1 MQLPS
6 SSCGC
11 VLFIRDRA
19 ARCAR
24 AQRRRAG
31 DAPLVG
37 RGWLQSASAVE
48 VWMAIKLTRSI
59 GMTLL
64 AFWLILTGLDA
75 LIAITVPT
83 VLTSVFAL
91 LAGVMIL
98 AGR

>member
-1 MQLPS
+1 
-6 SSCGC
+6 
-11 VLFIRDRA
+11 
-19 ARCAR
+19 
-24 AQRRRAG
+24 
-31 DAPLVG
+31 
-37 RGWLQSASAVE
+37 
-48 VWMAIKLTRSI
+48 MAIKITRSI

-75 LIAITVPT
+75 LLAITVPT

>member
-1 MQLPS
+1 
-6 SSCGC
+6 
-11 VLFIRDRA
+11 
-19 ARCAR
+19 
-24 AQRRRAG
+24 
-31 DAPLVG
+31 
-37 RGWLQSASAVE
+37 
-48 VWMAIKLTRSI
+48 MAIKLTRSI

-75 LIAITVPT
+75 LLAITVPT

>member
-1 MQLPS
+1 
-6 SSCGC
+6 
-11 VLFIRDRA
+11 
-19 ARCAR
+19 
-24 AQRRRAG
+24 
-31 DAPLVG
+31 
-37 RGWLQSASAVE
+37 
-48 VWMAIKLTRSI
+48 MAIKLSRSI

-91 LAGVMIL
+91 LAGVLIL

>member
-1 MQLPS
+1 
-6 SSCGC
+6 
-11 VLFIRDRA
+11 
-19 ARCAR
+19 
-24 AQRRRAG
+24 
-31 DAPLVG
+31 
-37 RGWLQSASAVE
+37 
-48 VWMAIKLTRSI
+48 MAIKITRSI

>member
-1 MQLPS
+1 
-6 SSCGC
+6 
-11 VLFIRDRA
+11 
-19 ARCAR
+19 
-24 AQRRRAG
+24 
-31 DAPLVG
+31 
-37 RGWLQSASAVE
+37 
-48 VWMAIKLTRSI
+48 MAIKLTRSI

-83 VLTSVFAL
+83 VLTSVVAL

>member
-1 MQLPS
+1 
-6 SSCGC
+6 
-11 VLFIRDRA
+11 
-19 ARCAR
+19 
-24 AQRRRAG
+24 
-31 DAPLVG
+31 
-37 RGWLQSASAVE
+37 
-48 VWMAIKLTRSI
+48 MAIKLTRSI

-91 LAGVMIL
+91 LAGIMIL